1 MKLRIAE
8 YLRLLRD
15 GLAVA
20 LRRYPVETVISVLGT
35 AATIAAIEG
44 DWRDIYAARLSLL
57 SIFFAVALAV
67 NLFADG
73 GPWRRVYWVSW
84 TPFVPLAAWSGVTE
98 WIGTA
103 SWGLTFGAVLP
114 LVLLLARRA
123 ADNRRFVS
131 DALVYLRAAALALLL
146 ANIALGLFQAILWS
160 MAYIFVFSDAAWVE
174 TVARDVSVATQTL
187 AVPLLFLMMTDRW
200 LRGGA
205 RGGRVLEVLLHWIVT
220 PALVVYAA
228 ILYLY
233 MAKILLT
240 WSLPRG
246 GVAYMVFGFTLLA
259 FAVDALRPLLDR
271 RRYDWFFDRLS
282 RIALPPAVLFWAGVA
297 RRVGEYGLTEDRIYL
312 IVCGAVM
319 TLALLLFLSRRLGRY
334 LYVAAAACALFAA
347 LAYVPQLEPG
357 RMATEQ
363 QMGRAQRIARAL
375 GRLDDTGHLLLTP
388 VPEADTVRRE
398 EYRRLYQAV
407 SYLWLSREDSV
418 RMAQLGI
425 RNPDDFEA
433 TLPAAME
440 NYVVYGRTADETVVE
455 TVPGSG
461 YYYLPRDAAFA
472 TDARFGRVFFPER
485 TGSLIYDDTL
495 RVRIQPHFDFRIAES
510 DFLRQQLQRAG
521 IGSWDR
527 MTQSEAHR
535 RALLDYEDEHCR
547 ILFENIDLHKCDS
560 TGWHISYA
568 SVEAVFLP

>member
-20 LRRYPVETVISVLGT
+20 LRRYPVETAVSVLGT
-35 AATIAAIEG
+35 AAVLAAIEG
-44 DWRDIYAARLSLL
+44 EWSDSCAVRLTLL
-57 SIFFAVALAV
+57 PLAFLVALAA

-84 TPFVPLAAWSGVTE
+84 VPFVPLAVWPGVTE

-103 SWGLTFGAVLP
+103 SWGLTCGAVLP

-131 DALVYLRAAALALLL
+131 DALVYLRAAVLALLL
-146 ANIALGLFQAILWS
+146 TNIALGLFQAILWS
-160 MAYIFVFSDAAWVE
+160 TAYIFVFSDAAWVE
-174 TVARDVSVATQTL
+174 IVARDVSMATQTL
-187 AVPLLFLMMTDRW
+187 GVPLLFLMMTDRW
-200 LRGGA
+200 LRGKA

-220 PALVVYAA
+220 PALIVYAA

-246 GVAYMVFGFTLLA
+246 GVAYMVFGFTLLV

-297 RRVGEYGLTEDRIYL
+297 RRVGEYGLTEARIYL

-357 RMATEQ
+357 RMAVEQ

-375 GRLDDTGHLLLTP
+375 GRLDDAGHLLLTP

-425 RNPDDFEA
+425 RNPDDFKA
-433 TLPAAME
+433 TLPASME
-440 NYVVYGRTADETVVE
+440 DYVVYGRMADEEFVE
-455 TVPGSG
+455 TVSG
-461 YYYLPRDAAFA
+461 VDYYYLPRDAAFA
-472 TDARFGRVFFPER
+472 TDARFGRVVFPER
-485 TGSLIYDDTL
+485 SGSCLRNDTL
-495 RVRIQPHFDFRIAES
+495 RVRIGSDFDFRIAEA
-510 DFLRQQLQRAG
+510 DFLRRQLPRTGLA
-521 IGSWDR
+521 SWGHL
-527 MTQSEAHR
+527 TQSEAHR

-547 ILFENIDLHKCDS
+547 IIFDNIDLRGCDS
-560 TGWHISYA
+560 TGWYISYA